1 MVSFGDTELEL
12 KYQAQGKVGHYYT
25 CANDSVPTATEIWI
39 HSEPE
44 LPTLSPVIARTKK
57 CKVGEQSD

>member
-25 CANDSVPTATEIWI
+25 CANDSVPTATEIWSQ
-39 HSEPE
+39 SEPK
-44 LPTLSPVIARTKK
+44 PSIFGPVIAKAKK